1 MTADPTSFAGQAA
14 ADLMLREPKTL
25 GADATVAEVRAVLG
39 NPKVQMVLLADG
51 ATFRG
56 AITEIPD
63 DASGHEPAVSFADL
77 NAESIPPTASGESAF
92 RRASASPH
100 RRLIVLGDDRELLGL
115 LCLNERRTGFCRTP
129 SRTG

>member
-1 MTADPTSFAGQAA
+1 MTADPTSFAGQVA

-25 GADATVAEVRAVLG
+25 SGDATVAEVRAVLE

-51 ATFRG
+51 TTFRG
-56 AITEIPD
+56 AITEIPEV
-63 DASGHEPAVSFADL
+63 ASAAEPAVAYADGD
-77 NAESIPPTASGESAF
+77 AETISPAESGESAF

-100 RRLIVLGDDRELLGL
+100 RRVIVLADESELVGL
-115 LCLNERRTGFCRTP
+115 LCLNERRTGFCQTP